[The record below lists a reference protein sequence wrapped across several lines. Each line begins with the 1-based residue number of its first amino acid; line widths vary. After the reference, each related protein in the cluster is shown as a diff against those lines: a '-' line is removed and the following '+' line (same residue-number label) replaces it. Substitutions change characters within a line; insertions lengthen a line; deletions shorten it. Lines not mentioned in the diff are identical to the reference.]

1 MKSMK
6 MMFEKRCVEVVG
18 SNLASQMA
26 HQEGCAP
33 GKGNR
38 KSKSIF
44 KEGARGGRARNKSA
58 GVAEDSSDSGTHEL
72 HSLTSSCP
80 LPSSE
85 C

>member
-44 KEGARGGRARNKSA
+44 KEGLFHNM
-58 GVAEDSSDSGTHEL
+58 
-72 HSLTSSCP
+72 HSLTIG
-80 LPSSE
+80 LTMARLRKD
-85 C
+85 